1 MNQPDKPQVA
11 RFNDRV
17 FTLAVTIVIA
27 SLSAGIC
34 MAFGPFPVWGQGEKT
49 HYVAGAMYMVPLA
62 LPFGILM
69 AEALIDFHRF
79 RFSGAGLISSVV
91 LLLLSGISIFRL
103 LEFLDISGH
112 TLVLGYFILHEVV
125 ENRRGR
131 GWKLVVGSLVL
142 LITAWFKLVAWKD
155 PQSLLL
161 GLGMG
166 LLLFGLE
173 RFLRRWSKDP
183 RVWYPSIKS

>member
-1 MNQPDKPQVA
+1 
-11 RFNDRV
+11 
-17 FTLAVTIVIA
+17 
-27 SLSAGIC
+27 
-34 MAFGPFPVWGQGEKT
+34 
-49 HYVAGAMYMVPLA
+49 
-62 LPFGILM
+62 M

-79 RFSGAGLISSVV
+79 RFSGAGLISSVA
-91 LLLLSGISIFRL
+91 LLFVSAISIFKL
-103 LEFLDISGH
+103 LEYLDVSGH
-112 TLVLGYFILHEVV
+112 TLILGYFILHEVV

-131 GWKLVVGSLVL
+131 GWKLLVGSLVL
-142 LITAWFKLVAWKD
+142 LLTAWFKLIVWKD

-183 RVWYPSIKS
+183 RAWYPSIQS